1 MKTKLLCLLLT
12 LLMLLP
18 AAVACSNQTEVDI
31 NSNVDTTRSPVTLNM
46 WIVTEEETTLEAQK
60 AVEAAFNDITE
71 TDYTTHVNLI
81 YCTEA
86 EYKAALDNKFEEVDG
101 RPAGTIFKPSNKVET
116 MVDEEGMTVLKYP
129 EAGKYQMDIV
139 LILGKAMLEEY
150 VAEGRLNAL
159 NDSLNGTFK
168 TIRTYVYNDILN
180 NSTINGN
187 YYAVPNNNV
196 IGKYTYLLVNKEMA
210 EKYYFT
216 ASDFTAFGETD
227 VKGQKLPVAKLIDAI
242 GENEDL
248 TKIAPLYGMAEYP
261 LAKYWSEDGSAS
273 ILATLYPNASTEIGF
288 GVSVT
293 NIFSQKNA
301 EYRSFMREMVYCKE
315 KGYLM
320 DGQETFGVA
329 VMEGDYT
336 LPREYADDYYVSII
350 GYPRV
355 DDADIFDSMF
365 AVTNYTASLSRS
377 MEIINALTCKS
388 ELRNVLQYGV
398 EGVHYEIKDD
408 GALVRKND
416 DPDNIYRMNI
426 NYTGNVLMAYPEEGM
441 DLNAW
446 QNVMLQN
453 QQSMLSVTTGS
464 NAYMGQVDTK
474 AMAEM
479 LSISRAYFDRLNRC
493 ETVAELETYLA
504 AASTEIE
511 GSSYYEKLSSIK
523 MMVDD
528 EGKDMHDPTSLHGA
542 LLNWWRTNYDPSFNA
557 E

>member
-18 AAVACSNQTEVDI
+18 AVVACGGGTEVDI

-71 TDYTTHVNLI
+71 TEYTTHVNLI

-86 EYKAALDNKFEEVDG
+86 EYKAALDSKFVEVDG
-101 RPAGTIFKPSNKVET
+101 RPAGTVFKPSNKIET

-129 EAGKYQMDIV
+129 EANKYQMDIV
-139 LILGKAMLEEY
+139 LILGKDMLEEY
-150 VAEGRLNAL
+150 VAEGRLNVL

-180 NSTINGN
+180 NSAIGDN

-196 IGKYTYLLVNKEMA
+196 IGNYTYLLVNKEMA
-210 EKYYFT
+210 DKYYFT
-216 ASDFTAFGETD
+216 ASDFTAFGQTD
-227 VKGQKLPVAKLIDAI
+227 AKGQKLPVAKLIDAI
-242 GENEDL
+242 AENEDL
-248 TKIAPLYGMAEYP
+248 SKIAPLYGMAEYP
-261 LAKYWSEDGSAS
+261 LAKYWSQDGSAS
-273 ILATLYPNASTEIGF
+273 ILATLYPDASAQV
-288 GVSVT
+288 GVGVTVT
-293 NIFSQKNA
+293 NIFNERNA
-301 EYRSFMREMVYCKE
+301 EYRSFMREMIYCKE
-315 KGYLM
+315 NGYLL

-336 LPREYADDYYVSII
+336 LPREYADDYYISVLD
-350 GYPRV
+350 YPRV

-398 EGVHYEIKDD
+398 EGLHYELNDD
-408 GALVRKND
+408 GAVVRKND
-416 DPDNIYRMNI
+416 NPDNIYRMNI

-441 DLNAW
+441 DLDVWKDVIA
-446 QNVMLQN
+446 QN
-453 QQSMLSVTTGS
+453 QQSMLAVTMGS
-464 NAYMGQVDTK
+464 NAFMSQVDKK

-479 LSISRAYFDRLNRC
+479 ISVSNAYFDRLYRC
-493 ETVAELETYLA
+493 ETLAEFDAYLA
-504 AASTEIE
+504 AATVEIE
-511 GSSYYEKLSSIK
+511 GSSYYAKLTSID
-523 MMVDD
+523 MVDD
-528 EGKDMHDPTSLHGA
+528 NGKSIHDPTSLYGA
-542 LLNWWRTNYDPSFNA
+542 LFNWWRTNYDPNFNK
-557 E
+557 